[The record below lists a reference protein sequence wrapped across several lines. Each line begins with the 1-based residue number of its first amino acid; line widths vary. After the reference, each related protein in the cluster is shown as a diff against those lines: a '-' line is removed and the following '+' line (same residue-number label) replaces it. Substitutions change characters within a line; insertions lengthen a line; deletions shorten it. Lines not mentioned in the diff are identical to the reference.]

1 MMKSRNHITHLKT
14 LSNHLLANLL
24 RTDDVLTNKD
34 NRTANRILQTFQERA
49 NVRELAAEYGVP
61 HASTLPWR
69 QLIKAFKMQKQAF
82 FASRAHKEARLYA
95 ATEMS
100 ALRRYYQSS
109 NTSRRLVTDYNSV
122 LQDIKSSPFEGF
134 PSPDATA
141 SDLVDAG
148 HIVRTGAFGLVE
160 HHLTCAIYAIKNE
173 RITEPQKKRSGHG
186 KPRTAETLLGRA
198 NLLWVTLDAAIAD
211 GAKPDAPTGYDRR
224 SGRLF
229 VVEALKELRKLLVL
243 FFGILRERYVG
254 ESRGPELIER
264 ENALKNSIT
273 GLFKSS
279 FHGEENRSEEEF
291 HEGIRMTSVHDDNG
305 SSAGLRGLIGHGNLE
320 DEDAMRE
327 IEFFNSR
334 FPRSEFGSNAEEK
347 NLIRKI
353 QLGRKFIFL
362 FQGFCRHR
370 HYNLQNLNPVYHRGS
385 SRGLCLTTMFTF
397 GVNVSEQEA
406 ASVTC
411 AADAYLHN
419 IEALLQKYFPVTDW
433 SPV

>member
-1 MMKSRNHITHLKT
+1 
-14 LSNHLLANLL
+14 
-24 RTDDVLTNKD
+24 
-34 NRTANRILQTFQERA
+34 
-49 NVRELAAEYGVP
+49 
-61 HASTLPWR
+61 
-69 QLIKAFKMQKQAF
+69 
-82 FASRAHKEARLYA
+82 
-95 ATEMS
+95 MS
-100 ALRRYYQSS
+100 ALRRYYQSA
-109 NTSRRLVTDYNSV
+109 NTSTRLVTDYNSV
-122 LQDIKSSPFEGF
+122 LQDIGSSPFEGS

-148 HIVRTGAFGLVE
+148 HIVRTGAIGLAE
-160 HHLTCAIYAIKNE
+160 HQLTCAIFAFKNE
-173 RITEPQKKRSGHG
+173 RIAGSRTGSRFRKIRSGHG

-229 VVEALKELRKLLVL
+229 VVEALKELHGLLNY
-243 FFGILRERYVG
+243 FYGILRERYVG

-362 FQGFCRHR
+362 FQGFCRHQR
-370 HYNLQNLNPVYHRGS
+370 YNMNLQHPVNHRGS

-406 ASVTC
+406 ALVTC

-419 IEALLQKYFPVTDW
+419 IEALLQKYFPVRDW